1 MNEIYTQFWNSTWW
15 GDKLIATAIF
25 FLLIGLIVTVERRLD
40 K

>member
-1 MNEIYTQFWNSTWW
+1 MSEIYTQFWNSTWW
-15 GDKLIATAIF
+15 VDKLIATAIF